1 MANAGETHRDQFAL
15 YKGKETVGRQII
27 ESTSGS
33 PVTCLP
39 HSSFPFPF
47 FFLTLATRKD
57 FYSKI

>member
-33 PVTCLP
+33 PGSGGLFPVLVT
-39 HSSFPFPF
+39 HG
-47 FFLTLATRKD
+47 
-57 FYSKI
+57 